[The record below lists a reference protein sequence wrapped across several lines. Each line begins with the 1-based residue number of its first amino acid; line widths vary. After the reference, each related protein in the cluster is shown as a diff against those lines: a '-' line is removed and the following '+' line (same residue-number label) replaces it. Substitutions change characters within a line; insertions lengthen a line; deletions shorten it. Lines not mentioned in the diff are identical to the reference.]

1 MYEFEP
7 QPLYHTNKQ
16 THTHTH
22 IHYPLLNEIN
32 SKGHVHGSLLIR
44 WRRQLK
50 YVCVYIYILPKN
62 YKRKMTMS
70 VSNILSVTHISPH
83 YFLYW
88 LKFI

>member
-44 WRRQLK
+44 
-50 YVCVYIYILPKN
+50 
-62 YKRKMTMS
+62 
-70 VSNILSVTHISPH
+70 
-83 YFLYW
+83 
-88 LKFI
+88 